1 MKLGLCT
8 GTYSDLSLD
17 EVCRLAVEYGYEML
31 EIETFEK
38 NNLHFD
44 IHTIFDRDNGK
55 KYKKKI
61 KDYGLEIA
69 SLGNHPE
76 SQLVMGPYGKDTDDI
91 YHGTKEE
98 KIRFG
103 TEAVIRAAQAANEL
117 ESPGG
122 RYYFRLS
129 YRGRSVAVTLRPGY
143 VREEFIQLARKKGR
157 TEAEER
163 VLAGM
168 KRDMAARLMAAKAED
183 IYRAERL

>member
-1 MKLGLCT
+1 MESIEVLEEGKL
-8 GTYSDLSLD
+8 LSFRFD
-17 EVCRLAVEYGYEML
+17 EML
-31 EIETFEK
+31 
-38 NNLHFD
+38 N
-44 IHTIFDRDNGK
+44 
-55 KYKKKI
+55 
-61 KDYGLEIA
+61 
-69 SLGNHPE
+69 
-76 SQLVMGPYGKDTDDI
+76 
-91 YHGTKEE
+91 YHGPGFPGGVAHGFKVMQRAFPLLDDGNLLERREISFVTAGRYVVDKELPE
-98 KIRFG
+98 
-103 TEAVIRAAQAANEL
+103 AANEL

>member
-1 MKLGLCT
+1 MESIEVLEEGKL
-8 GTYSDLSLD
+8 LSFRFD
-17 EVCRLAVEYGYEML
+17 EML
-31 EIETFEK
+31 
-38 NNLHFD
+38 N
-44 IHTIFDRDNGK
+44 
-55 KYKKKI
+55 
-61 KDYGLEIA
+61 
-69 SLGNHPE
+69 
-76 SQLVMGPYGKDTDDI
+76 
-91 YHGTKEE
+91 YHGPGFPGGVAHGFKVMQRAFPLLDDGNLLERREISFVTAFPGPGDGRYVVDKELPE
-98 KIRFG
+98 
-103 TEAVIRAAQAANEL
+103 AANEL